1 MNTDN
6 IEQTQTVFKPVRK
19 LSYWNIALQEFNKGR
34 PQGSKF
40 VMPKK
45 DTEDY
50 LKVKAISERLKND
63 TSVASLTE
71 PKVKKPRLKKI
82 KEEVSSTEV
91 IVTEK
96 VKKPR
101 AKKVQIDIPP
111 SV

>member
-6 IEQTQTVFKPVRK
+6 IEQTQTQIKKRIP
-19 LSYWNIALQEFNKGR
+19 SHWNLALQEFNKTR
-34 PQGSKF
+34 PQGSKYI
-40 VMPKK
+40 MPKR

-50 LKVKAISERLKND
+50 LKVKAISDRLKND
-63 TSVASLTE
+63 TSVAPSE

-82 KEEVSSTEV
+82 KEVKEE
-91 IVTEK
+91 VTEK

-101 AKKVQIDIPP
+101 AKKVKPEIQIDIPP